1 MTATTEPSSVYA
13 GDTVTW
19 TKSLTDYPAPTY
31 TLAYALVRDGG
42 SISITASASG
52 ADHLVSVSAATSA
65 AWVPGTYQWTAYVTS
80 GSARYTVETGEIV
93 IKPNP
98 AAGGYDTRSYARRML
113 DAIEALLEG
122 RATSDVSSYS
132 IGGRSLSKMSA
143 LELVQW
149 REKFRR
155 EAESEKAGERIARG
169 LNTGRKI
176 LTRF

>member
-13 GDTVTW
+13 GDTVAW
-19 TKSLTDYPAPTY
+19 TKSLNDYPATAW
-31 TLAYALVRDGG
+31 TLYYALQRDGG
-42 SISITASASG
+42 SISIEASADGNTHS
-52 ADHLVSVSAATSA
+52 VSVAAATTA
-65 AWVPGTYQWTAYVTS
+65 TWVPATYQWTAYVSDGTN
-80 GSARYTVETGEIV
+80 RYTVETGEIT

-98 AAGGYDTRSYARRML
+98 TAGGYDTRGYAKRML

-132 IGGRSLSKMSA
+132 IGGRSLSKMSVS
-143 LELVQW
+143 ELVQW
-149 REKFRR
+149 RQKFRR
-155 EAESEKAGERIARG
+155 EYESEKAAERVARG